1 MLKDIFQN
9 RADRLQK
16 LIGLNAP
23 PIILENEVNLLTEA
37 SRKYF
42 HSVREQEQDSQTN
55 GDVFEVDSDDEHYA
69 FLDYCIRSQGMSQV
83 NRISIEDWR
92 KLEN

>member
-37 SRKYF
+37 SRKYL
-42 HSVREQEQDSQTN
+42 HSVREREQDSRTN

-69 FLDYCIRSQGMSQV
+69 FSDYCIRTKGSDRA
-83 NRISIEDWR
+83 NLISIEDWR

>member
-16 LIGLNAP
+16 LIGLEAP
-23 PIILENEVNLLTEA
+23 PIILENEIDLLNEA
-37 SRKYF
+37 SRKYL
-42 HSVREQEQDSQTN
+42 HSIREREQHSRTN

-69 FLDYCIRSQGMSQV
+69 FSDYCIRSQGASQV
-83 NRISIEDWR
+83 NRVSIKDWR